1 MSRGPHQ
8 TKEASVRKAVNG
20 AIAAGLEVLRIEIDP
35 NGKISLSTALRVS
48 GADSSAKEVAA

>member
-35 NGKISLSTALRVS
+35 NGKISLSTALRN
-48 GADSSAKEVAA
+48 SAEAEQRAEIV